1 VRIEVVRSDR
11 RVELVEEGIDLAIRI
26 GALDDSALSS
36 RKLGEGHVSFV
47 ASPKFLARHG
57 PPTPKQLEDLPTVGV
72 RAIETWEW
80 PGGQVRVEP
89 SLVVNELEMVADA
102 AMARLG
108 VARLPSPVCRDAV
121 EKGKLQVLFTL
132 SPAAL
137 WPVFAVFPSRKHLS
151 ARVRF
156 FLEALVA
163 HVEPILPLEKG
174 KGRRSE

>member
-1 VRIEVVRSDR
+1 
-11 RVELVEEGIDLAIRI
+11 
-26 GALDDSALSS
+26 
-36 RKLGEGHVSFV
+36 
-47 ASPKFLARHG
+47 
-57 PPTPKQLEDLPTVGV
+57 
-72 RAIETWEW
+72 
-80 PGGQVRVEP
+80 
-89 SLVVNELEMVADA
+89 
-102 AMARLG
+102 